1 MIGIIGGTGLSSFH
15 QGRSVGDR
23 LTPYGETS
31 AAIIGSEI
39 EGIPV
44 CFLARHGDPHR
55 IPPHKVNYR
64 ANIWAF
70 KELGVSKLVAVNAV
84 GGITSEMPAGSLVIP
99 DQIVDY
105 TYGRDHTF
113 YDGNNN
119 ELEHI
124 DFSFPFA
131 AGLRQLIV
139 TAAAASNIN
148 IIDGATLGVT
158 QGPRLESA
166 AEINRMESDGCELV
180 GMTAMPEAALAR
192 ELSID
197 YASICLVVNPAAGRG
212 HSVITMDQIN
222 DVIQFGMTDVRRLLM
237 AAIVSR

>member
-15 QGRSVGDR
+15 HGESAADR
-23 LTPYGETS
+23 LTPYGKTS
-31 AAIIGSEI
+31 AAIIRSEI
-39 EGIPV
+39 DGTSV
-44 CFLARHGDPHR
+44 LFMARHGEPHN
-55 IPPHKVNYR
+55 IPPHRVNYR

-70 KELGVSKLVAVNAV
+70 KQLGVGKLIAVNAV
-84 GGITSEMPAGSLVIP
+84 GGISTEMPAGSLVIP

-105 TYGRDHTF
+105 SYGRDHTF
-113 YDGNNN
+113 YDGDTDQ
-119 ELEHI
+119 LEHI

-131 AGLRQLIV
+131 TGLRQFIAD
-139 TAAAASNIN
+139 AAAATNID

-166 AEINRMESDGCELV
+166 AEINRMDSDGCELV

-192 ELSID
+192 ELGID

-212 HSVITMDQIN
+212 HSLISMEQIN
-222 DVIQFGMTDVRRLLM
+222 DVIQFGMTDVKRLLL
-237 AAIVSR
+237 AAIARL